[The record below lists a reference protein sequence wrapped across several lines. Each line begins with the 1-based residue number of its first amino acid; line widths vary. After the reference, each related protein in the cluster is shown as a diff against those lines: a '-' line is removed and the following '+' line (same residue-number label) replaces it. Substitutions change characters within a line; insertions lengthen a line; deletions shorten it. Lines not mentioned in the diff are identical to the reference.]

1 MSEVTGEVNGMKHV
15 SATILTWALLFCRV
29 AMSAQAGDAKQ
40 TDAEWKDVVEASKK
54 EAQLTVY
61 HTRGPFDKLFAD
73 FNKRYPAIQ
82 FLSASGRGGE
92 LISRMMSEKR
102 AGKHLVDVYL
112 GASGTP
118 FDVLYPAKMLEPIPS
133 LLLLP
138 EVRDQSL
145 WFGKRHHYGDP
156 EGKYIFVYEGV
167 VRSDMAY
174 NTALVDAKEI
184 TSYWDLTKP
193 KWKGKIAA
201 IDPKLAGFPEGFLQF
216 AFYHPDLGGKFLK
229 QLFGDM
235 DVTVSR
241 DGRQIV
247 DWLATG
253 KFAIAIGPSASDVQA
268 AMKSSL
274 PVARFEPRSFKEGIY
289 MRATQG
295 SLSVINRMPHP
306 NATKVFVNWLLSREG
321 QIQFQNHF
329 MRIDPVFSL
338 RDDIPVDPSVE
349 SYRPKPGDKFMPVYR
364 SEYRNLDGAYK
375 LIDEAQKR

>member
-1 MSEVTGEVNGMKHV
+1 MKRFG
-15 SATILTWALLFCRV
+15 ATILSWALLFCL
-29 AMSAQAGDAKQ
+29 AGKSAQAGDAKQ
-40 TDAEWKDVVEASKK
+40 TDAEWKNATDAAKK
-54 EAQLTVY
+54 DAQLTVY
-61 HTRGPFDKLFAD
+61 HTRGPFDKLFGD

-118 FDVLYPAKMLEPIPS
+118 LDVLYPAKMLEPIPS

-174 NTALVDAKEI
+174 NTTLVDEKEI
-184 TSYWDLTKP
+184 TSYWDLVKP

-235 DVTVSR
+235 DITVSR

-253 KFAIAIGPSASDVQA
+253 KFAIAIGPSASDIQA
-268 AMKSSL
+268 AMKSNL
-274 PVARFEPRSFKEGIY
+274 PVARFEPRAFKEGIY

-306 NATKVFVNWLLSREG
+306 NATRVFVNWLLSREG
-321 QIQFQNHF
+321 QSQFQNHF

-338 RDDIPVDPSVE
+338 RDDIPVDSSVE

-364 SEYRNLDGAYK
+364 SEYRNLEGAYK

>member
-1 MSEVTGEVNGMKHV
+1 MKRFGAV
-15 SATILTWALLFCRV
+15 ISSWVLLFCL
-29 AMSAQAGDAKQ
+29 AAGPAQGGEARSG
-40 TDAEWKDVVEASKK
+40 DAEWKETVEAAQK
-54 EAQLTVY
+54 EAQLTIY

-73 FNKRYPAIQ
+73 FNKRHPAIKL
-82 FLSASGRGGE
+82 LSASGRGGE
-92 LISRMMSEKR
+92 LISRMMSERR
-102 AGKHLVDVYL
+102 AGKFLVDLYL

-118 FDVLYPAKMLEPIPS
+118 LDVLYPAKVLEPISP

-138 EVRDQSL
+138 EVRDPSL

-156 EGKYIFVYEGV
+156 EGKYIFVFEGV
-167 VRSDMAY
+167 VRSDLAY
-174 NTALVDAKEI
+174 NPTLVEPKEI
-184 TSYWDLTKP
+184 TSYWDLVKP

-216 AFYHPDLGGKFLK
+216 AYYHPDLGGKFLK

-235 DVTVSR
+235 DLTVSR

-253 KFAIAIGPSASDVQA
+253 KFAIAIGPSASDIQA
-268 AMKSSL
+268 VMKSGL
-274 PVARFEPRSFKEGIY
+274 PVTRFEPRAFKEGIY

-295 SLSVINRMPHP
+295 SLSVMSRMPHP

-321 QIQFQNHF
+321 QSQFQNHF

-338 RDDIPVDPSVE
+338 RDDVALDPAME
-349 SYRPKPGDKFMPVYR
+349 PYRPKPNDKFMPVYR
-364 SEYRNLDGAYK
+364 SDYRNLDGAYK
-375 LIDEAQKR
+375 LIDEAQKRQ

>member
-1 MSEVTGEVNGMKHV
+1 MKRFG
-15 SATILTWALLFCRV
+15 ATILSWALLFCL
-29 AMSAQAGDAKQ
+29 AGKSAQAGDAKQ
-40 TDAEWKDVVEASKK
+40 TDAEWKNATDAAKK
-54 EAQLTVY
+54 DAQLTVY

-118 FDVLYPAKMLEPIPS
+118 LDVLYPAKMLEPIPS

-174 NTALVDAKEI
+174 NTTLVDGKEI
-184 TSYWDLTKP
+184 TSYWDLVKP
-193 KWKGKIAA
+193 KWKSKIAA

-235 DVTVSR
+235 DITVSR

-268 AMKSSL
+268 AMKSNL
-274 PVARFEPRSFKEGIY
+274 PVARFEPRAFKEGIY

-306 NATKVFVNWLLSREG
+306 NATRVFVNWLLSREG
-321 QIQFQNHF
+321 QSQFQNHF

-338 RDDIPVDPSVE
+338 RDDIPVDSSVE

-364 SEYRNLDGAYK
+364 SEYRNLEGAYK